1 MLHSAG
7 AGVQFNCSEVSV
19 AARAVA
25 RRSAASSSD
34 VRRAHQ
40 GGDPRSAGMVTA
52 HDTPAAR
59 VGVGVRRY
67 RCARRASEK
76 PTRSIAPLPVPVGS
90 PPAIQHFDTV
100 TKSET
105 FFVGDSSRRSASRT
119 LNPQV

>member
-1 MLHSAG
+1 MLHSPG
-7 AGVQFNCSEVSV
+7 PGVQFNWGDVSV
-19 AARAVA
+19 PASAVA

-40 GGDPRSAGMVTA
+40 GGDSLSAGMVTA
-52 HDTPAAR
+52 HNTPTAR
-59 VGVGVRRY
+59 VGVSGY

-76 PTRSIAPLPVPVGS
+76 PTRSIAPFPVPVGS